1 MTEKFGE
8 SYDQLTNKGEQI
20 MNVKFFN
27 NYPFRKEF
35 ILLELSINEL
45 ENLQYITFALLGFG
59 FVITRYIG
67 RV

>member
-1 MTEKFGE
+1 
-8 SYDQLTNKGEQI
+8 

-27 NYPFRKEF
+27 NYPFGKEF